1 MKTRDLTAEEMA
13 TLTRAI
19 FDHHSLPVPPQRSS
33 ARPAGV
39 QPTIIS
45 PLDRERAERRALLV
59 GAGLATIAWIAVIL
73 FALSNH

>member
-1 MKTRDLTAEEMA
+1 MKNRDLTPEEMA

-19 FDHHSLPVPPQRSS
+19 FDHRGLPVPPQRSS

-59 GAGLATIAWIAVIL
+59 GAGLANLIWTGILIVI
-73 FALSNH
+73 SIRH